1 MFLSFDKNGDGRLT
15 KDELL
20 KGMSRVTNESSI
32 IDSLDDLMKTIDTDN
47 NGYIEFEEFLRA
59 SIDKEKL
66 LTEKNLKI
74 AFDIFDKDK
83 SGRISASE
91 LKTLLGESN
100 VHTKDIVW
108 KNMIKEIDLNG
119 DGQISFEEFKTLM
132 NKVILRNSKTHTLIH
147 HSEIEDSNQINNMGN
162 NNTIKDVIHT
172 DN

>member
-1 MFLSFDKNGDGRLT
+1 MGNCN
-15 KDELL
+15 ELL

-83 SGRISASE
+83 SGGISASE

-132 NKVILRNSKTHTLIH
+132 NKVILRNSKTHNTLIH

>member
-1 MFLSFDKNGDGRLT
+1 
-15 KDELL
+15 
-20 KGMSRVTNESSI
+20 
-32 IDSLDDLMKTIDTDN
+32 MKTIDTDN

-59 SIDKEKL
+59 SIDKQKL

-83 SGRISASE
+83 SGGISASE
-91 LKTLLGESN
+91 LKMLLGESN

-132 NKVILRNSKTHTLIH
+132 NKVILRNSKTHNTVIL
-147 HSEIEDSNQINNMGN
+147 HSEVEDLNIIKNKET

-172 DN
+172 G

>member
-66 LTEKNLKI
+66 LTEKN
-74 AFDIFDKDK
+74 
-83 SGRISASE
+83 
-91 LKTLLGESN
+91 
-100 VHTKDIVW
+100 
-108 KNMIKEIDLNG
+108 
-119 DGQISFEEFKTLM
+119 
-132 NKVILRNSKTHTLIH
+132 
-147 HSEIEDSNQINNMGN
+147 
-162 NNTIKDVIHT
+162 
-172 DN
+172 